1 VPLVTPTTTTRSRG
15 PRSRSREGEGYQAL
29 TGAVLRVLAPLDGSG
44 CTRGT
49 HAPLAGPAVRRG
61 APTLRGLVPYRS
73 RPLESP
79 FRAFPSRGA
88 VPALAGLFSLVGSH
102 RLPNGAARPEGFT
115 APFPDRADL
124 SPQLTRRPTGLK
136 KPGRRFPGVAR
147 APHVSRCRGRLRR
160 LVSDTAGLAGLGSRY
175 AHFGALLTSRV
186 RSRILIAALARVRS
200 TGRCSPGPSSPLEH
214 SPASRGFGVRA
225 DQRGRE
231 RARASSV
238 LETQPPGHMYSPGI
252 ESVRGV

>member
-1 VPLVTPTTTTRSRG
+1 V
-15 PRSRSREGEGYQAL
+15 PRSHPPRSIDPKGPTGHSREGEDYQVL

-44 CTRGT
+44 CARGT
-49 HAPLAGPAVRRG
+49 HETLAGPAVRRD

-88 VPALAGLFSLVGSH
+88 VPALAGHFSLVGSH
-102 RLPNGAARPEGFT
+102 RLPNGAARPEGFA
-115 APFPDRADL
+115 APFTDRADL
-124 SPQLTRRPTGLK
+124 SPQLTRRLAGLK
-136 KPGRRFPGVAR
+136 RLGRRFPGVAR

-175 AHFGALLTSRV
+175 AYFGALLTSRV

-238 LETQPPGHMYSPGI
+238 LETQSPDHMYSPGI